1 MARPLQDGLL
11 YFPLDTDL
19 FQDVK
24 IKMLRTRHGCDGI
37 TVFLYL
43 LCQIYRNGYYIGYS
57 EDLVLIMAADLG
69 ISENEIRLII
79 SFLLSRSLLVEVSTL
94 AMPDTVLTSRGIQ
107 MRYQES
113 KRSVGS
119 KRQINVDADIWLL
132 DDKETLGFIK
142 VTENGSYSEK
152 NQSYSEKNGSYSEKN
167 GINKSKVN
175 KRKGNN
181 NMHSAEESPPVPPV
195 IETPSIPPVIKLPLN
210 DKTDHP
216 VYQSDIDYYRGLY
229 PAVDVLAELRKMVGW
244 CDANPLRRKTKT
256 GIKRFIN
263 NWLSKAQD
271 SAKAQESKEG
281 ISDADRFKN
290 SGW

>member
-167 GINKSKVN
+167 DTNKSKLN

-181 NMHSAEESPPVPPV
+181 NMHSAEESPPVQPEAETTGGDLKKVRMTAEIRQSWWDDLSTCKKEV
-195 IETPSIPPVIKLPLN
+195 ILSLPN
-210 DKTDHP
+210 FDAAIFKEIT
-216 VYQSDIDYYRGLY
+216 G
-229 PAVDVLAELRKMVGW
+229 VDVENG
-244 CDANPLRRKTKT
+244 
-256 GIKRFIN
+256 
-263 NWLSKAQD
+263 
-271 SAKAQESKEG
+271 
-281 ISDADRFKN
+281 
-290 SGW
+290 